1 MMKYILQH
9 RYKNIYIMYTSD
21 EQREIDYL
29 KLTNE
34 MKLAVNDREFQ
45 TSVMQVVKKRAIM
58 EHLQLG
64 L

>member
-1 MMKYILQH
+1 
-9 RYKNIYIMYTSD
+9 MYTSD